1 MVTVVDKVWSKRA
14 GQEIVSRLDKLFK
27 NNIIRVRY
35 WIIVNYYAP
44 NHGYNF
50 FFNIYRP
57 YHFTRSISI
66 GQLSNCS
73 FEELIMVLNEIRMKY
88 CILQAKSAEKCNGFL
103 HSFAAYLLFN
113 LVVR

>member
-1 MVTVVDKVWSKRA
+1 MVDKVWSKRA
-14 GQEIVSRLDKLFK
+14 SQEIVNRLDKLFK

-44 NHGYNF
+44 NHGYNL

-73 FEELIMVLNEIRMKY
+73 FEELIIVLNEIRKKY
-88 CILQAKSAEKCNGFL
+88 HFTFQYHHFSKDELQRLAREVNQ
-103 HSFAAYLLFN
+103 
-113 LVVR
+113 